1 MLTEQ
6 IRRLAERQNFRPF
19 KLRTSSGKEF
29 TISSRDHISF
39 GPIGIIGVWNP
50 RGTVCTWIA
59 PMKSHRSGRS
69 KTRWTRIVET

>member
-19 KLRTSSGKEF
+19 KLRTSSGSEF

-39 GPIGIIGVWNP
+39 GPSGVIGVWNQ
-50 RGTVCTWIA
+50 RGTACTWLA
-59 PMKSHRSGRS
+59 PTKV
-69 KTRWTRIVET
+69 TEVVDQDPLEE

>member
-6 IRRLAERQNFRPF
+6 IRRLAERQDFRPF

-39 GPIGIIGVWNP
+39 GPFGIIGVWN
-50 RGTVCTWIA
+50 RAGTVCTWIA
-59 PMKSHRSGRS
+59 PMKVTGA
-69 KTRWTRIVET
+69 VDQNPLDE